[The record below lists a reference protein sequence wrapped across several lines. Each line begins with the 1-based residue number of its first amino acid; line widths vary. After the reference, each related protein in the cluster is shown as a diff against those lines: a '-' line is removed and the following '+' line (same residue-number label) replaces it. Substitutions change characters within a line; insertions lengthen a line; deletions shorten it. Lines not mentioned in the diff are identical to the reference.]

1 MRIIIT
7 IYKHNKS
14 SVMKQ
19 FFKFMFASMLGTLLV
34 IFITIMILAGIVAA
48 IVASS
53 SSEEKV
59 ISKNSI
65 LKLRLNKPIVDR
77 GSKTKFVMGYAGPDR
92 SLGLNE
98 ILENLEKARRDDNI
112 AGIYLDL
119 SDIPAD
125 YATINEIRDGLADF
139 KSSGKFV
146 WAYSEFYSQRAYYLA
161 TVADKVFLNP
171 QGGLEFKGLSME
183 MPFVKG
189 MLEKLDVK
197 MQVIRHGKFK
207 AATEP
212 LFLEKMSEE
221 NRTQL
226 NAIIQDIWND
236 MLNGIS
242 ESRKISKASLNNVA
256 DSLLI
261 EKADD
266 AIRYKF
272 ADQLIYKDELL
283 AEFKTKL
290 KVDSADKVE
299 YISLED
305 YTSVPDSKKKD
316 FKSEKIAVIY
326 AQGSI
331 EGGEGDDETIG
342 SEKISKAIRKARE
355 DEKVKAIVFRINSG
369 GGSAL
374 ASDVIWREIDLAREK
389 KPVVASFGD
398 VAASGGYYIACAA
411 TKIIADPST
420 ITGSIGVFG
429 VIPNMEGLFGKKFGI
444 TFDWATT
451 NKNGEFISV
460 MKPLTPYQTQLIQR
474 DVDHIYDVFTSK
486 VAAGRKM
493 PQARVDSM
501 GQGRVWS
508 GEDAKA
514 LGLIDDFGGLN
525 KAVKMAAE
533 LADLKEYRVVSMPE
547 QKEWF
552 EELIDQISGNDPSA
566 RIREALG
573 EDYRYYQYIREI
585 REMKGV
591 QARMMMDIEIR

>member
-1 MRIIIT
+1 
-7 IYKHNKS
+7 
-14 SVMKQ
+14 MKQ

-34 IFITIMILAGIVAA
+34 IFITILIFVGIVAA

-59 ISKNSI
+59 ISKNTV

-77 GSKTKFVMGYAGPDR
+77 GSKTKFVMGFAGPDK

-98 ILENLEKARRDDNI
+98 ILENLEKAKRDENI

-119 SDIPAD
+119 TDIPAD

-146 WAYSEFYSQRAYYLA
+146 WAYSEYYSQRAYYLA

-171 QGGLEFKGLSME
+171 QGGLEFKGLTME
-183 MPFVKG
+183 MPFIKG

-212 LFLEKMSEE
+212 LFLDKMSEE

-242 ESRKISKASLNNVA
+242 ESRKISKASLNNIA

-261 EKADD
+261 EKATD
-266 AIRYKF
+266 ALRYKF
-272 ADQLIYKDELL
+272 ADQLIYKDELI
-283 AEFKTKL
+283 AEFKTKMKL
-290 KVDSADKVE
+290 DSADQVE
-299 YISLED
+299 YVSLEEF
-305 YTSVPDSKKKD
+305 TSVPDAKKKD

-374 ASDVIWREIDLAREK
+374 ASDVIWREIDLAREV

-429 VIPNMEGLFGKKFGI
+429 VIPNMEGLFGKKLGI

-493 PQARVDSM
+493 PQTRVDSM

-533 LADLKEYRVVSMPE
+533 LANLKEYRVVSLPE

-573 EDYRYYQYIREI
+573 EDYRFYQYIKEV

-591 QARMMMDIEIR
+591 QARMLMDIEIR